1 MVFGLFLRSTWV
13 QSPWNSKAAS
23 AGLRKGGVWNLIS
36 RPGPG
41 GRLGSHQ
48 LDGLGG
54 GLESF
59 NRYPMFPGCFVY
71 FSELCPSIFFSNIFI
86 LQKGIF
92 VFFCLLV
99 LNDP

>member
-54 GLESF
+54 ALNLLIDTPCSQDVL
-59 NRYPMFPGCFVY
+59 YILASCA
-71 FSELCPSIFFSNIFI
+71 LLFFSVIYLYYKRAF
-86 LQKGIF
+86 LC
-92 VFFCLLV
+92 FFLSTG
-99 LNDP
+99 P